1 MATPTRHA
9 AWRNERSFAV
19 RLLPEQGPPVELA
32 SGFAEFLD
40 AFDCAFEWLM
50 REDPAREGAAGLVIL
65 ETRDGVAE
73 KVWAFPPEQP
83 AQDQRPVQVFGFDP
97 VNWKPTVA
105 ELSADHRLG
114 PTRQAATTADTQ
126 ATVVG
131 GSRGS
136 TPPTAA
142 AAQMGRPKPVHAGE
156 GEAETKIAPSL
167 AQPIVPLEPETI
179 PLEHEATVAR
189 DSQRATA
196 RASTYSRIEAAVR
209 AIWKEPVSRGWLLL
223 AVASLWL
230 SLFLIDP
237 SPLAL
242 LLLALPGLWW
252 RRDKRAAIAT
262 VEADSDDWL

>member
-32 SGFAEFLD
+32 SGLADFLD
-40 AFDCAFEWLM
+40 AFDCAYEWLV
-50 REDPAREGAAGLVIL
+50 REDPARDGAASLVIL
-65 ETRDGVAE
+65 DTRDGVAE

-83 AQDQRPVQVFGFDP
+83 AEDQRPVKVFGFDP

-105 ELSADHRLG
+105 DLSADRRIG
-114 PTRQAATTADTQ
+114 PTRQAATTAETQ
-126 ATVVG
+126 ATVLG

-136 TPPTAA
+136 TFPTAA
-142 AAQMGRPKPVHAGE
+142 AAPMGRPKLVHAGE
-156 GEAETKIAPSL
+156 AEDEKKIAPSL
-167 AQPIVPLEPETI
+167 AQPIVPLEPATI
-179 PLEHEATVAR
+179 PLDHEATVVR
-189 DSQRATA
+189 NSQRATA
-196 RASTYSRIEAAVR
+196 RASTYSRIGAAVR
-209 AIWKEPVSRGWLLL
+209 AMWDEPVSRGCLLL

-262 VEADSDDWL
+262 VEADSNDWL